1 MATNYD
7 INYDDERFK
16 NVETEK
22 NTALNQMNNAYNEMI
37 NSSDQFYTDQKN
49 AVNDYKDQQTQL
61 QQQQTDFAIQQIEQ
75 LKDQTKKDYTKEQKG
90 AYVDWQKQ
98 SNQYGANAE
107 QMAMQGLTNTGFSE
121 SSQVSMYNT
130 YQNRVSTARETYNL
144 AIQNYNNSIQEARLA
159 NNSKLAEIAYNALQQ
174 SLQLSLEGFQ
184 YKNTLILDQISK
196 QQETEDRYYSRWQ
209 DVQKQ
214 INTENS
220 LAEQIR
226 QFDTQIA
233 YYKEKDAKEY
243 ELEIKKLEEEK
254 RQAQQ
259 AQANWEKEYALAKA
273 KAYSSG
279 GSGGSGGSSSSKKTA
294 TFNNGTSKTTKVN
307 GVLTGPSTPVNKN
320 GAKTP
325 VNKSVVQTGASNA
338 EYNNTLKM
346 ARSIYMADSNKTRA
360 IGMVDD
366 YVSRSNLS
374 DAQINKLYKSLGIK

>member
-16 NVETEK
+16 NVENEK
-22 NTALNQMNNAYNEMI
+22 NTALNQMNNAYNQMI
-37 NSSDQFYTDQKN
+37 GASDQFYTDQKN
-49 AVNDYKDQQTQL
+49 LVNDYKDTQTQL
-61 QQQQTDFAIQQIEQ
+61 QQQQTDFTIQQIEQ
-75 LKDQTKKDYTKEQKG
+75 QKAQANKDYTKEQKG

-98 SNQYGANAE
+98 SNQYGVNAE

-144 AIQNYNNSIQEARLA
+144 AVQNFDNSITQARLA
-159 NNSKLAEIAYNALQQ
+159 NSSKLAEIAFNALQQ

-184 YKNTLILDQISK
+184 YKNTLILDQINK
-196 QQETEDRYYSRWQ
+196 QQEVEDRYYSIWQ
-209 DVQKQ
+209 NVQSQ
-214 INTENS
+214 INTENA

-226 QFDTQIA
+226 QYDQQLA

-259 AQANWEKEYALAKA
+259 AQANWEKEFALAKS

-279 GSGGSGGSSSSKKTA
+279 GSGGSSGGSSSKKKT
-294 TFNNGTSKTTKVN
+294 TLDNGNSGSSWLQNTTNKV
-307 GVLTGPSTPVNKN
+307 KN
-320 GAKTP
+320 TAS
-325 VNKSVVQTGASNA
+325 SVKNAVSNTQKNASSA
-338 EYNNTLKM
+338 EYNKVLSS
-346 ARSIYMADSNKTRA
+346 ARTVYNAGKLTNPAKATQF
-360 IGMVDD
+360 VDD
-366 YVSRSNLS
+366 IVARSNLS
-374 DAQINKLYKSLGIK
+374 DSQITKLYKSLGIK